1 MTRKEL
7 LNSPDYW
14 QSIAENQ
21 CYRENVDYAL
31 QLVDK
36 KQMMDKIVKWI
47 DENAFEYVKTET
59 FGINDIYKGFD
70 SEKMIADLIKTMEGQ
85 V

>member
-7 LNSPDYW
+7 LNSPEYW
-14 QSIAENQ
+14 QGIAENQ
-21 CYRENVDYAL
+21 CYRENIDYTL

-47 DENAFEYVKTET
+47 KEHLYDEEYLFRDNEGTWV
-59 FGINDIYKGFD
+59 D
-70 SEKMIADLIKTMEGQ
+70 SNLLLEDLKKYIKEEI
-85 V
+85 

>member
-7 LNSPDYW
+7 LNSPEYW
-14 QSIAENQ
+14 QTIAENQ
-21 CYRENVDYAL
+21 CYRENIDYTL

-59 FGINDIYKGFD
+59 VGIMENYKRFE
-70 SEKMIADLIKTMEGQ
+70 SERMIADLIKAMEE
-85 V
+85 